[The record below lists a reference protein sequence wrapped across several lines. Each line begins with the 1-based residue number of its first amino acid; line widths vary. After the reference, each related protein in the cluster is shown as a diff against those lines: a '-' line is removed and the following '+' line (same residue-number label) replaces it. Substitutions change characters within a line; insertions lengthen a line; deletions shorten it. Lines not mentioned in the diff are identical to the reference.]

1 MTRSSTIPA
10 PAPGTA
16 DATEIRQFRVDIPQA
31 DLDDLRRRLTAT
43 RWPVQTAGGWE
54 RGVPVDYLRGLAQY
68 WAGGYDWRAAEAK
81 LNAVPQFTTAIDGR
95 QVHFLHVRSADPDA
109 MPLLMVHGWP
119 GSPVD
124 FTRVLDLLATDFH
137 LVVPSLPG
145 FGFSAPGGG
154 LAEAAAAFGEL
165 MDRLGYDRYVAQGG
179 DAGAGVIGALSRL
192 HPDRV
197 VALHVNGPSPMP
209 FGPPLD
215 PDNFTGRD
223 RDRAQRFNEFRER
236 GLGYLQLQSTRPHTA
251 GYGLADSPVA
261 QLAWIV
267 EKYREWTDPAAEL
280 PEDAIDRD
288 HILTNASVHWFTGTG
303 ATSAQFLYESMNSG
317 GAWGGPTAPTGFAVF
332 AGDMGIR
339 ALYDP
344 DGALPHWTEY
354 DRGGHFPAMEVP
366 ELFAEDVRTW
376 LRTFR

>member
-1 MTRSSTIPA
+1 MTDTFTHPA
-10 PAPGTA
+10 PVPGHA
-16 DATEIRQFRVDIPQA
+16 GEAEIRPFRIDIPQA
-31 DLDDLRRRLTAT
+31 ELDDLRRRLGAT
-43 RWPVQTAGGWE
+43 RWPARSAGGWE
-54 RGVPVDYLRGLAQY
+54 RGVPVEYLRGLTDY
-68 WAGGYDWRAAEAK
+68 WAGGYDWRAAEAD
-81 LNAVPQFTTAIDGR
+81 LNAIPQFTTVIEGR

-109 MPLLMVHGWP
+109 MPLLMLHGWP

-124 FTRVLDLLATDFH
+124 FTRVINLLARDFH

-154 LAEAAAAFGEL
+154 MTEAAADFGVL

-179 DAGAGVIGALSRL
+179 DAGAGVLGALSRS

-197 VALHVNGPSPMP
+197 LALHVNGPSPMP

-215 PDNFTGRD
+215 PAGFTGLD
-223 RDRAQRFNEFRER
+223 RERAERFNAFRER
-236 GLGYLQLQSTRPHTA
+236 GLGYLQLQTTRPNTV
-251 GYGLADSPVA
+251 GFGLNDSPVA

-267 EKYREWTDPAAEL
+267 EKYREWTDPAADL

-288 HILTNASVHWFTGTG
+288 HILTSASVHWFTGTG

-317 GAWGGPTAPTGFAVF
+317 AAWGGPAAPTGFAVF

-339 ALYDP
+339 SVYDP
-344 DGALPHWTEY
+344 DGVLPHWTEY

-376 LRTFR
+376 FRNFR